1 MFDWIVGYMGS
12 AGYIGLFALM
22 FGENVFPPIP
32 SELVMPLGGFLAA
45 QGKLNIIMVVV
56 AGTAGSVLGALMW
69 YYIGKLIGEE
79 RLRGFARKHGRW
91 LTLSPKEV
99 DASIAWFDRH
109 GWKAVLVGRMIPGV
123 RTLISVPAG
132 IADMPMTPFLL
143 YTTLGS
149 AIWTAFLAA
158 AGYLLQSQYD
168 KVAGWVNPVS
178 TAILVGALGWYLF
191 RVIRG
196 TGTPDHGKDQPKDRP
211 AD

>member
-1 MFDWIVGYMGS
+1 MGS

-45 QGKLNIIMVVV
+45 QGTLNIIMVVV

-123 RTLISVPAG
+123 RTLISVTAG

-191 RVIRG
+191 LSLI
-196 TGTPDHGKDQPKDRP
+196 HI
-211 AD
+211 

>member
-69 YYIGKLIGEE
+69 YYVGKLIGEE
-79 RLRGFARKHGRW
+79 RLRGFAQKHGRW

-178 TAILVGALGWYLF
+178 TAILVAALGWYLF

-196 TGTPDHGKDQPKDRP
+196 TGTTDHGKDQPKDRP

>member
-69 YYIGKLIGEE
+69 YYVGKWIGEE
-79 RLRGFARKHGRW
+79 RLRGFAQKHGRW

-132 IADMPMTPFLL
+132 IADMPLTPFLL

-149 AIWTAFLAA
+149 AIWTAFLAS

-196 TGTPDHGKDQPKDRP
+196 TGTTDHGKDQPKDRP